1 MKRWVLF
8 FILSLALIACSTEE
22 TESILEESTAEIE
35 AVIQDA
41 GNSLAG
47 EASSELVFTNG
58 QIYTVNPEQLW
69 VDAVAIRNGVIVAV
83 GSEEEAF
90 ASVGES
96 ATIIDLDG
104 TMLMPGFQDMH
115 LHAIEAGMNET
126 VCYFEPFLDAEAYVD
141 DVAYC
146 AEEEQ
151 PDSEWVRGA
160 GVNIANLLE
169 YDGFPIDLLDEA
181 VPDRP
186 IVIVDDI
193 GHGAWA
199 NTLAMQAVG
208 YDKLT
213 DNPPGGVV
221 DRDSETGRLTGIVLE
236 NAQQKLRT
244 ASLAPTEANL
254 QLGYD
259 GLLQALK
266 TLSENGI
273 TTVSDAGGYWTRG
286 HDQIWERAV
295 NEGTLTVRASNA
307 LYLFPDLPIDQQ
319 LKDFKAHYSNDTNSL
334 LRFNQAKIYIDGII
348 SQGTGLM
355 VEPYTGVFGLPG
367 VPDDGFLYFDQ
378 DTLNRYAQELD
389 EEGFQL
395 HFHVTGDGGARLAL
409 DTIEATIAANGDKD
423 QRHRLTH
430 LYQVHPDDR
439 ARFANLN
446 VVADLQL
453 APSSVDPNY
462 AEDMK
467 DLIGERATEL
477 LPAFDLY
484 DEGATITIS
493 SDWDADALSPF
504 VKMQSI
510 LSQDANNIPPLATII
525 EWMTINPAYA
535 LHQDETTGTIEV
547 GKFADL
553 VVVDQNIFEV
563 KAEQIAKTQVLL
575 TFLEGEEVYRL
586 TQMRHKKSS
595 KQILGTNAKTRDFK
609 RFERD

>member
-8 FILSLALIACSTEE
+8 LVLSLLLMACDAAE
-22 TESILEESTAEIE
+22 TESILEEGTAEIE

-47 EASSELVFTNG
+47 EASSELVFING
-58 QIYTVNPEQLW
+58 NIYTVNPEQLW
-69 VDAVAIRNGVIVAV
+69 VDAVAVRDAVIVAV

-90 ASVGES
+90 AAVGES
-96 ATIIDLDG
+96 AAVIDLDG

-126 VCYFEPFLDAEAYVD
+126 VCYFEPSLEAEEYVD
-141 DVAYC
+141 DIAYC

-151 PDSEWVRGA
+151 PESEWIRGA
-160 GVNIANLLE
+160 GINMANLLK
-169 YDGFPIDLLDEA
+169 YDGLPIDLLDET

-186 IVIVDDI
+186 VVIVDDI

-199 NTLAMQAVG
+199 NTLAMEAVG

-213 DNPPGGVV
+213 ENPPGGVV
-221 DRDSETGRLTGIVLE
+221 DRDPETGRLTGVVLE

-254 QLGYD
+254 QLGYE
-259 GLLQALK
+259 GLLRALK
-266 TLSENGI
+266 TLNENGI

-286 HDQIWERAV
+286 HNEIWQRAV
-295 NEGTLTVRASNA
+295 AQKTLTVRASNA
-307 LYLFPDLPIDQQ
+307 LYLFPDLPMDQQ
-319 LKDFKAHYSNDTNSL
+319 LKDLKAYYSNDANSL
-334 LRFNQAKIYIDGII
+334 LRFNQAKVYVDGII

-355 VEPYTGVFGLPG
+355 VEPYTGLFGLPG
-367 VPDDGFLYFDQ
+367 VPDDGFVYFDH

-389 EEGFQL
+389 AAGFQL

-409 DTIEATIAANGDKD
+409 DTIEATIATNGDKD

-439 ARFANLN
+439 ARFADLN

-453 APSSVDPNY
+453 APSSVDPGY
-462 AEDMK
+462 AQNMQE
-467 DLIGERATEL
+467 LIGQRATEL
-477 LPAFDLY
+477 LPAFDLH
-484 DEGATITIS
+484 DQGATVTIS
-493 SDWDADALSPF
+493 SDWDADTLSPL

-510 LSQDANNIPPLATII
+510 LSQDADNIPPLATII

-535 LHQDETTGTIEV
+535 LHQDDTTGTIEV

-553 VVVDQNIFEV
+553 VVLDQNILEV
-563 KAEQIAKTQVLL
+563 TPNQLSKTTVLL
-575 TFLEGEEVYRL
+575 TFLGGEEVF
-586 TQMRHKKSS
+586 RH
-595 KQILGTNAKTRDFK
+595 ADAP
-609 RFERD
+609 